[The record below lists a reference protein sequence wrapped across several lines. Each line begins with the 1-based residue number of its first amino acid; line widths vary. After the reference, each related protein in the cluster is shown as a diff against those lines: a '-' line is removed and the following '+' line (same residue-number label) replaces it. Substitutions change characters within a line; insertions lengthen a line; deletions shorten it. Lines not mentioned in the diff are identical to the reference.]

1 MLGRIT
7 GAFFE
12 GDGEVLLVPPNDV
25 ERKSMS
31 LFTGMAILEERFTT
45 AYFRFNDNTAAELQ
59 PGLRAPEDA
68 QEFAARW
75 NETARNLAQADAM
88 RLLASFSEMLPAM
101 GGTSSPDSP
110 APRSADPADRMLH
123 ARLQGNKLGIF
134 DILFDSTA
142 REQVEAGQGKT
153 AENGGFYYDVWTS
166 FSIEGAG
173 QGARPR
179 QGQKSPAS
187 LADTTA
193 REDPILVRDYV
204 IDARVR
210 PPKQLDA
217 EVKLHLDVTRDGS
230 RFLVFELSR
239 FLKIQTVEQDGRAVE
254 YVQNPAVEG
263 TQLARRGN
271 DQVAV
276 ILNEPAR
283 KGQTINLRF
292 VYAGEVLAEAGSG
305 LLYVGARGTWYPN
318 RGLAMSDFDL
328 TFRYPPGWTLVAT
341 GKPVPPSALSLIHI

>member
-1 MLGRIT
+1 
-7 GAFFE
+7 
-12 GDGEVLLVPPNDV
+12 
-25 ERKSMS
+25 
-31 LFTGMAILEERFTT
+31 MAILEERFTT

-187 LADTTA
+187 M
-193 REDPILVRDYV
+193 RE
-204 IDARVR
+204 
-210 PPKQLDA
+210 
-217 EVKLHLDVTRDGS
+217 
-230 RFLVFELSR
+230 
-239 FLKIQTVEQDGRAVE
+239 
-254 YVQNPAVEG
+254 
-263 TQLARRGN
+263 
-271 DQVAV
+271 
-276 ILNEPAR
+276 
-283 KGQTINLRF
+283 
-292 VYAGEVLAEAGSG
+292 
-305 LLYVGARGTWYPN
+305 
-318 RGLAMSDFDL
+318 
-328 TFRYPPGWTLVAT
+328 
-341 GKPVPPSALSLIHI
+341 